1 MPKSAF
7 ILMALEAAQQ
17 FQTNETPGNT
27 RVRLSNIQFL
37 KNLPLSAMAGEEGN
51 IETHFALET
60 ITKSQEL
67 RFTISAATSRAE
79 SSWGEYCCGTMSFST
94 TAQAPPISRRPLT
107 HDPTLLEHIE
117 TSNLFKKPRFETLS
131 VEGDHANGEFTNLD
145 YDDGHYHI
153 NPTVLTSLMQVPSM
167 LMTGFGLAAEHQLD
181 SIDALE
187 LPLGLWSFG
196 HAIFD
201 AVLRRISPIRS
212 LSDVQIYDT
221 HGHYISFYGMWSK
234 VYRLIQRKVPLQS
247 LFYKPE
253 VLPDITFLSSAE
265 SLSIARMVQ
274 LVTHKWPMS
283 DFGVAGVSIGD
294 TEAFLSVLK
303 GLHDH
308 ERARFRS
315 VTVQSDEL
323 AFDSG
328 RLRTVR
334 AFSKVAKFHMLI
346 SSVQHLQSLYPHI
359 RNDGIACLRVQTA
372 GDQEIIDEQLNP
384 VCKVNGFDSGDWVLG
399 RFKSPSNRVA
409 PTRKLKIFGCEVT
422 DVASLLAQREFE
434 YVDLKETTVT
444 ICDKQKGP
452 QDRFDLIVLDCGQKS
467 MLVDWAGCDLLPW
480 IQCVLEH
487 VGNLLWVSNP
497 VDNNPFSSVAG
508 SFIRTLQSE
517 HPSMKAASLIIQNSQ
532 DFPCLARTIFE
543 VFDKM
548 THDSNEVEIFAQ
560 GQQLCALRY
569 TPDDSL
575 SASVGVI
582 PPHTSEEGLGS
593 SNYELSL
600 VGPSS
605 AVVLSSYRN
614 ILDPLDAGSLH
625 ISVKASIIDFDDT
638 ALFADTHP
646 HKDSWTGLGQFFVG
660 TIRSE
665 GHAKLRCGELVVGWH
680 LGAHKSTLQVP
691 SFQLRRVPEG
701 MPPAEAVAHYAA
713 YAIAFAAVHGTAR
726 ARMSETIQ
734 IQQQGILAEALTNVC
749 QILNLHPTMDRA
761 IEAEFLVTSDSACG
775 LLINGKRVSVKNY
788 MTSDNSNQWL
798 VESMSCYPKLR
809 SPLLHFEI
817 EDFQRAFEVTKSCQG
832 LSLLVHDQSRNLTR
846 HSLTYKPTENLFWS
860 DAAYVIVGGLGGLG
874 RYLMTWMVSK
884 GARHLVTLSRSG
896 LDSPDAGPTV
906 AAVQKLGAEMRVY
919 KGDAC
924 NAESVNQV
932 MTEVRKHRPI
942 RGCLNMVLVLDN
954 SPFMT
959 MKGSQWDRAL
969 RSKVDSTWNLHQA
982 TLSDELDMFIMFS
995 SISSIAGNRTQANYA
1010 TGNSFQNAMACYR
1023 RSLGLPGLAIAL
1035 GAMSGIGVLANDYDL
1050 LRTLSKSGLQA
1061 LRPDQFTKIME
1072 AAVFESQHG
1081 NRSLISTGFEMFE
1094 TLDDVIQCTPDQNQ
1108 LFWTEWPEFGLLFDH
1123 KLRTTEAVKAISLR
1137 ERLQEKHG
1145 DEVHAELLQ
1154 AFLLCLSSVLGY
1166 DVASLDPGLS
1176 LASYGVDSLNAV
1188 SCRYWFFKG
1197 KWLLTVSDY
1206 RTS

>member
-17 FQTNETPGNT
+17 FQTTEKLENT

-37 KNLPLSAMAGEEGN
+37 KDLPLSAMASEEGN
-51 IETHFALET
+51 FETHFALDT
-60 ITKSQEL
+60 ITKSQDL
-67 RFTISAATSRAE
+67 RFTISAAILRAE
-79 SSWGEYCCGTMSFST
+79 SPWEEYCCGTMSFST
-94 TAQAPPISRRPLT
+94 TAQAPPILRQPLT
-107 HDPTLLEHIE
+107 HNPTLLEHIE
-117 TSNLFKKPRFETLS
+117 SSNLFKKLRFETFS

-153 NPTVLTSLMQVPSM
+153 DPTVLTSLMQVPSM

-181 SIDALE
+181 SIDVLE

-196 HAIFD
+196 HASFD
-201 AVLRRISPIRS
+201 AALRRISPIRG

-221 HGHYISFYGMWSK
+221 HGHYIFFHGMWSK
-234 VYRLIQRKVPLQS
+234 VYRSVQRKVPLQS

-253 VLPDITFLSSAE
+253 VLPDITFLKSAE

-294 TEAFLSVLK
+294 FEAFLSHLK

-315 VTVQSDEL
+315 LTVQSDEP
-323 AFDSG
+323 ASDGG

-346 SSVQHLQSLYPHI
+346 SSVQHLPSLYSHI

-372 GDQEIIDEQLNP
+372 GDQEIIDEQFDP
-384 VCKVNGFDSGDWVLG
+384 ICKVDGFDSGDWVLG
-399 RFKSPSNRVA
+399 RFKSPSNGVA
-409 PTRKLKIFGCEVT
+409 PTRKLKIFGCEGT
-422 DVASLLAQREFE
+422 DVASLRAQREFE
-434 YVDLKETTVT
+434 YIHLKETTVT
-444 ICDKQKGP
+444 TCEKPKEP
-452 QDRFDLIVLDCGQKS
+452 QDHFDLIVLDCGQKS
-467 MLVDWAGCDLLPW
+467 MFVDWAGCDLLPW
-480 IQCVLEH
+480 IQCVLEQ
-487 VGNLLWVSNP
+487 VGNLLWVSNQ
-497 VDNNPFSSVAG
+497 VDNSPFSNVAG

-532 DFPCLARTIFE
+532 DFPSLAQTIFE

-548 THDSNEVEIFAQ
+548 THDSNEVEVFAQ
-560 GQQLCALRY
+560 GQQICALRY
-569 TPDDSL
+569 IPDDSL

-582 PPHTSEEGLGS
+582 PPHVSEEGLGS
-593 SNYELSL
+593 RNYELSL

-605 AVVLSSYRN
+605 AVVLSSYHN
-614 ILDPLDAGSLH
+614 ILEPPDTGSLH

-660 TIRSE
+660 TIRTL
-665 GHAKLRCGELVVGWH
+665 GHAKLKCGELVVGWH
-680 LGAHKSTLQVP
+680 LGAHKSILQVP
-691 SFQLRRVPEG
+691 SCQLRRVPEG
-701 MPPAEAVAHYAA
+701 IPPAEAVAHYAA
-713 YAIAFAAVHGTAR
+713 YALAFAAVRGTAR
-726 ARMSETIQ
+726 ARRSETIQ
-734 IQQQGILAEALTNVC
+734 IQRLGILAEALTNVC
-749 QILNLHPTMDRA
+749 QLLNLHPTMDGG
-761 IEAEFLVTSDSACG
+761 IEADFLVTSDSARG
-775 LLINGKRVSVKNY
+775 LLVNGKRVSVKNY
-788 MTSDNSNQWL
+788 MNSDDSNEWL

-817 EDFQRAFEVTKSCQG
+817 KDFQSAFEVTKSCQE
-832 LSLLVHDQSRNLTR
+832 LSLLVHDESWNLKR
-846 HSLTYKPTENLFWS
+846 HLLTYQPTNNLFRS

-874 RYLMTWMVSK
+874 RYLMTWMVNK

-896 LDSPDAGPTV
+896 LDSADAGPTV
-906 AAVQKLGAEMRVY
+906 AAVQKLGAKIRVY

-924 NAESVNQV
+924 NAEMVSQV
-932 MTEVRKHRPI
+932 MMEVRKHRPI

-954 SPFMT
+954 SPLMT

-1010 TGNSFQNAMACYR
+1010 TGNSFQNAMAYYR
-1023 RSLGLPGLAIAL
+1023 RSLGLPGIAIAL

-1081 NRSLISTGFEMFE
+1081 DRSLISTGFEMFK
-1094 TLDDVIQCTPDQNQ
+1094 TLDDVVQSTPDQNQ
-1108 LFWTEWPEFGLLFDH
+1108 LFWTEWPEFGFLFDH
-1123 KLRTTEAVKAISLR
+1123 NIRTTEAIKAISLR
-1137 ERLQEKHG
+1137 EQLQEKHG
-1145 DEVHAELLQ
+1145 DAVREALLQ

-1176 LASYGVDSLNAV
+1176 PASYGVDSLNAV

-1197 KWLLTVSDY
+1197 RWLLTVSDY

>member
-7 ILMALEAAQQ
+7 ILMAIEAAQQ
-17 FQTNETPGNT
+17 FQTTEKPGNT
-27 RVRLSNIQFL
+27 RVRLSSIQFL
-37 KNLPLSAMAGEEGN
+37 KDLPLAAMASEEGN

-60 ITKSQEL
+60 ITKSREL
-67 RFTISAATSRAE
+67 RFTISAAMLRAE
-79 SSWGEYCCGTMSFST
+79 SPWEEYCCGTMTFST
-94 TAQAPPISRRPLT
+94 TSQAPPILRRPLI

-117 TSNLFKKPRFETLS
+117 TSNLFKKSSFETLS

-145 YDDGHYHI
+145 YDNGHYHI

-167 LMTGFGLAAEHQLD
+167 LMTGFGLGAEHQLD
-181 SIDALE
+181 FIDALE

-196 HAIFD
+196 HASFD

-221 HGHYISFYGMWSK
+221 HGHYISFHGMWSK
-234 VYRLIQRKVPLQS
+234 VYRSIQRTLPLQS

-253 VLPDITFLSSAE
+253 ILPDITFLSSAE

-283 DFGVAGVSIGD
+283 DFGVADVSIGD
-294 TEAFLSVLK
+294 FEAFLSHLK

-315 VTVQSDEL
+315 VTVKSDEP
-323 AFDSG
+323 ASDRG

-334 AFSKVAKFHMLI
+334 AFSKVTKFHMLI

-359 RNDGIACLRVQTA
+359 RSNGVACLRVQTA
-372 GDQEIIDEQLNP
+372 GDKEIIDEQFDP
-384 VCKVNGFDSGDWVLG
+384 ICKVDGFDSGDWVLG
-399 RFKSPSNRVA
+399 RFKSPLNGVA
-409 PTRKLKIFGCEVT
+409 PTRKLKIFGCEGT

-434 YVDLKETTVT
+434 YVELRETAVT
-444 ICDKQKGP
+444 ICEKQEEP
-452 QDRFDLIVLDCGQKS
+452 QDHFDLIVLDCGPRS
-467 MLVDWAGCDLLPW
+467 MLVDWAGCNLLPW

-487 VGNLLWVSNP
+487 VGNLLWVSNQ
-497 VDNNPFSSVAG
+497 VDNDPFSSVAG

-517 HPSMKAASLIIQNSQ
+517 HPSMKAASLIVQNSQ
-532 DFPCLARTIFE
+532 DFPSLARTIFE

-548 THDSNEVEIFAQ
+548 THDSNEVEVFAQ
-560 GQQLCALRY
+560 GQQVCALRY
-569 TPDDSL
+569 IPDDSL

-582 PPHTSEEGLGS
+582 PPHMSEEGLGS

-614 ILDPLDAGSLH
+614 ILEPLDTESLH

-660 TIRSE
+660 TIRTE
-665 GHAKLRCGELVVGWH
+665 GHAKLRYGELVVGWH
-680 LGAHKSTLQVP
+680 LGAHKSILQVP
-691 SFQLRRVPEG
+691 SCHLRLVPEG

-713 YAIAFAAVHGTAR
+713 YALAFAAVHGTAR
-726 ARMSETIQ
+726 ARRSETIQ

-749 QILNLHPTMDRA
+749 QVLNLHPTMDEGV
-761 IEAEFLVTSDSACG
+761 EADFLVTSDSTRG
-775 LLINGKRVSVKNY
+775 LLINDKRVSVKNY
-788 MTSDNSNQWL
+788 MTSDDSNEWL
-798 VESMSCYPKLR
+798 VGSMSCYPKLGSR
-809 SPLLHFEI
+809 LLHFEI

-832 LSLLVHDQSRNLTR
+832 LSLLVHDESRNLKR
-846 HSLTYKPTENLFWS
+846 HLLTYKPSNNLFRP
-860 DAAYVIVGGLGGLG
+860 DAAYVVVGGLGGLG
-874 RYLMTWMVSK
+874 RYLMIWMVKK
-884 GARHLVTLSRSG
+884 GARFLVTLSRSG
-896 LDSPDAGPTV
+896 LNSADAGPTV
-906 AAVQKLGAEMRVY
+906 AAVQKLGAEIWVY

-924 NAESVNQV
+924 NADLVNQV

-942 RGCLNMVLVLDN
+942 RGYFNMVLVLDD
-954 SPFMT
+954 SPFIT

-969 RSKVDSTWNLHQA
+969 RSKVDSAWNLHNA
-982 TLSDELDMFIMFS
+982 ASSDELDMFIMFS

-1010 TGNSFQNAMACYR
+1010 TGNSFQNALAYYR

-1035 GAMSGIGVLANDYDL
+1035 GAVSGIGVLANDHNL
-1050 LRTLSKSGLQA
+1050 LRTLSKTGFQA
-1061 LRPDQFTKIME
+1061 LRPDQFTKIIE
-1072 AAVFESQHG
+1072 AAVLESQNG
-1081 NRSLISTGFEMFE
+1081 DRSLISTGLEVFE

-1123 KLRTTEAVKAISLR
+1123 KFRTTEAVKAISLR
-1137 ERLQEKHG
+1137 EQLWGKHS
-1145 DEVHAELLQ
+1145 DEIHKDLLQ
-1154 AFLLCLSSVLGY
+1154 AFGLCISSVLGY

-1176 LASYGVDSLNAV
+1176 LASYGVDSLNAI
-1188 SCRYWFFKG
+1188 SCRYWFFQG
-1197 KWLLTVSDY
+1197 RWLLTVSDY